1 MKRVF
6 AGEFDPVSAAAG
18 PVPDA
23 SGVPE
28 GVNSALIP
36 SNKFVSQENYHRY
49 RRVTEETVS
58 EKYLACG

>member
-6 AGEFDPVSAAAG
+6 ADEFGPISAAAG

-28 GVNSALIP
+28 GIYSVLKP
-36 SNKFVSQENYHRY
+36 SQKFVSQENYNRY